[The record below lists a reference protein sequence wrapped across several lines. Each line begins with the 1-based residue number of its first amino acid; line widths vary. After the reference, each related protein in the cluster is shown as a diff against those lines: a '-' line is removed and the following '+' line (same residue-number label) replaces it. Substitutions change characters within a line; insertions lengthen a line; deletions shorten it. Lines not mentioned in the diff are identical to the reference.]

1 MSMKGSNIMGI
12 VFANKHDHLI
22 RELTASRAMG
32 SVPFGGRYRLID
44 FSISNMVNAN
54 ISKVGV
60 VTNANYHSLM
70 DHVGTGKAFDLARKK
85 GGLYIL
91 PPNLYRAGN
100 APCSSLEQLIGVR
113 NFIASAVEEYVF
125 LCEADVVSNFDLKKM
140 YRNHLSSG
148 ADITIGSVKGAAPSG
163 DDVMELK
170 ADESGKITEILI
182 SPEAKKDCLWSL
194 GCYIIKRDLL
204 IELIDEASSHSRTAM
219 NRDIFQRHV
228 DTLHIQSYEIEG
240 YVAVIDSTQTYI
252 RANMDLLKA
261 ENRNAL
267 LRRDYPVMTKVR
279 DEAPV
284 RYGLKSRVKNALIA
298 DGSVVEGEVENSV
311 IFRGVKIGKGA
322 VVKNCVLMQ
331 GTVVGD
337 NAHLEYVCTDKNV
350 TIGNDRELKGS
361 DTYQV
366 FIKKA
371 EKV

>member
-1 MSMKGSNIMGI
+1 MKGSNIMGI

-91 PPNLYRAGN
+91 PPNLYKAGN
-100 APCSSLEQLIGVR
+100 APCSSLEQLIGIR
-113 NFIASAVEEYVF
+113 NFIASADEEYVYI
-125 LCEADVVSNFDLKKM
+125 CEADVVSNFDLKKM

-148 ADITIGSVKGAAPSG
+148 ADITIGSINGEAPSG

-194 GCYIIKRDLL
+194 G
-204 IELIDEASSHSRTAM
+204 
-219 NRDIFQRHV
+219 
-228 DTLHIQSYEIEG
+228 
-240 YVAVIDSTQTYI
+240 
-252 RANMDLLKA
+252 
-261 ENRNAL
+261 
-267 LRRDYPVMTKVR
+267 
-279 DEAPV
+279 
-284 RYGLKSRVKNALIA
+284 
-298 DGSVVEGEVENSV
+298 
-311 IFRGVKIGKGA
+311 
-322 VVKNCVLMQ
+322 
-331 GTVVGD
+331 
-337 NAHLEYVCTDKNV
+337 
-350 TIGNDRELKGS
+350 
-361 DTYQV
+361 
-366 FIKKA
+366 
-371 EKV
+371 